1 MKSFFILFLSAN
13 ILAQAVFAQGVAIGN
28 NSATPHASA
37 MLDIQSTSKGVLIPR
52 VTSEQRT
59 TISAPATGL
68 LVFDTNTGSFWFKS
82 VDNWVELT
90 DTLNAAWK
98 KNGTNVVIPGTGR
111 VGLGTRTPGY
121 DLHIVRN
128 NASVGFTDALHNQFS
143 GAITADSAALVL
155 NI

>member
-1 MKSFFILFLSAN
+1 MKSFLILFISAM
-13 ILAQAVFAQGVAIGN
+13 LFAEAVRGQGIAIGN

-59 TISAPATGL
+59 TINAPATGL

-98 KNGTNVVIPGTGR
+98 KNGTSVVIPGTGR
-111 VGLGTRTPGY
+111 VGLGTR
-121 DLHIVRN
+121 
-128 NASVGFTDALHNQFS
+128 
-143 GAITADSAALVL
+143 
-155 NI
+155 